1 VGYHVYRLF
10 PGVETL
16 RNTMETLQ
24 RPVVDAAWYLVDKN
38 SFVQP
43 WSGLATLH
51 RAPGKLLDSMSY
63 NPFDIVNPSERLLI
77 PIMLW
82 MEYGTTTEAAKPPPD
97 HLQPIVQQLIEQQLT
112 WYHNRDTEEDGMP
125 CLHHSSESLLPDAPY
140 WEDMEMKDGRYS
152 VQEPL
157 HLSILVWSNECLFRL
172 AGLTRC
178 STDDLLERH
187 ELTVFSMN
195 DLLWD
200 TEYGIFLPRDTY
212 CGDTVLTGSIGG
224 VLPLIADIGD
234 QGQAEDMRAIL
245 EANFIEEGHYWLP
258 RVSLAGESIPDTSD
272 IDAVDPIINW
282 LLYYG
287 LMRYD
292 FDDLSIRLREDIG
305 TLIGE
310 FGFYARYEHIQSILG
325 NRGVGKGQRTSTAA
339 ILVDIMESPLQ
350 HPCFFE

>member
-1 VGYHVYRLF
+1 MVFLF
-10 PGVETL
+10 VETL

-38 SFVQP
+38 SFVPP
-43 WSGLATLH
+43 WSGVATLH
-51 RAPGKLLDSMSY
+51 RAPGKLLNSLSN
-63 NPFDIVNPSERLLI
+63 NPFSIGNPSERLLV
-77 PIMLW
+77 PILLW
-82 MEYGTTTEAAKPPPD
+82 MEYGATTETAPTPPD
-97 HLQPIVQQLIEQQLT
+97 HLQAVVQRLVQQQLA
-112 WYHNRDTEEDGMP
+112 WYRDRDIGEDGMP
-125 CLHHSSESLLPDAPY
+125 CLHYASESLLPDAPY
-140 WEDMEMKDGRYS
+140 WEDMEVQEGRYS

-157 HLSILVWSNECLFRL
+157 HLSLLVWSNECLFRL

-224 VLPLIADIGD
+224 VLPLIADVGD

-245 EANFIEEGHYWLP
+245 EANFIEEGHYWVP
-258 RVSLAGESIPDTSD
+258 RVSLATEDDPGTFHK
-272 IDAVDPIINW
+272 DAVDPVINW

-292 FDDLSIRLREDIG
+292 FDDLSIRLRTDMG
-305 TLIGE
+305 NLIGE
-310 FGFYARYEHIQSILG
+310 YGFYAHFEHTQSILG
-325 NRGVGKGQRTSTAA
+325 NRGIGNGQQPRTAA
-339 ILVDIMESPLQ
+339 ILVDIMERSLQ